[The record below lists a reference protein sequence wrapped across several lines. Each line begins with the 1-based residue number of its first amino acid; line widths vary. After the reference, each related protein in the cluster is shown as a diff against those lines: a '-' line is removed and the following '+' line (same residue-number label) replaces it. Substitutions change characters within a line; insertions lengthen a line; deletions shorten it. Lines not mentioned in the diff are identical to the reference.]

1 MSYQVSVRQKPR
13 SSSSSLYGAPGEL
26 RISTSRLS
34 SLRGSM
40 DAALPGLRA
49 GMDSLLSANNHQEAM
64 QGLNERLA
72 GYVERVKRLEAA
84 NRSLEEEIQEITA
97 SRSTPTERNWE
108 PYESPLVDLRKQVE
122 GLNMDNA
129 KLLLHIDNARLAADD
144 IKVKLETEQAMC
156 DGVQKDTQGLRKMID
171 DTNHLRMKLES
182 ELESLKEEL
191 AHLRQTHKEE
201 VEALMELISKNN
213 VTVVDAP
220 KKPDLNAAI
229 AEIRVQYEKLA
240 DENKAKAQDIY
251 KDKFNSMSQDVNKNT
266 QALEQAKGEVNEL
279 RRQLQ
284 GLQVD
289 RQTLQKTVDSLEQSL
304 RDTEGQY
311 GHDMSQLN
319 QILHRLQD
327 ELAACRAD
335 IARQVREYEALL
347 DLKTKLENEI
357 NNYRQLLEGAID
369 REESKAVVHTAPTRQ
384 TIRKKVVTVQEIVNG
399 QVVSTR
405 SEEFIN

>member
-369 REESKAVVHTAPTRQ
+369 SPDQADH
-384 TIRKKVVTVQEIVNG
+384 
-399 QVVSTR
+399 
-405 SEEFIN
+405 